1 MDVKELWPKYPLS
14 GETPVESGAVEV
26 LPEPLEPER
35 VETPEPTRPA
45 EPELLK
51 PAAWF
56 DDIRKDNP
64 QRKNELP
71 GAYAGRLHP
80 LMQEA
85 HEAKHVAKLWPLKTL
100 LRRLYDK

>member
-1 MDVKELWPKYPLS
+1 MWEGPASSPCAYSDRHRSEVDTPEDVEK
-14 GETPVESGAVEV
+14 
-26 LPEPLEPER
+26 PEPEQAR
-35 VETPEPTRPA
+35 SA
-45 EPELLK
+45 EPKLLK
-51 PAAWF
+51 PAAWL
-56 DDIRKDNP
+56 DDTRKANP

-80 LMQEA
+80 LMQKA